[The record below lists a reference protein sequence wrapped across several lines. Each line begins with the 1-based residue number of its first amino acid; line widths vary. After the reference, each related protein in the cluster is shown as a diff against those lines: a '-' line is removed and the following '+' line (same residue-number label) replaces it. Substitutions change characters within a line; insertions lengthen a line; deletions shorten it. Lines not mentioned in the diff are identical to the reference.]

1 MPGCEA
7 MEGGTHRR
15 CGWYC
20 DDAGTRVEGTP
31 QGPAF
36 RYAVLSQ
43 CTALQSSVSYKMLRV
58 ARAWRRVGST
68 EQVLFG
74 GVRSVHSS
82 GWTGAAAG
90 AGDQRASSEDNA
102 FVKARRAYQAELH
115 ELRKTFKQDVAQAQT
130 NRQQKTDA
138 ARKAHNERIWSEKAL
153 RDAEKAKR
161 AAENVAA
168 QQEMM
173 LQKVRP
179 RGTRFHLISQRL

>member
-1 MPGCEA
+1 
-7 MEGGTHRR
+7 
-15 CGWYC
+15 
-20 DDAGTRVEGTP
+20 
-31 QGPAF
+31 
-36 RYAVLSQ
+36 
-43 CTALQSSVSYKMLRV
+43 MLRV

-179 RGTRFHLISQRL
+179 RGTRFHLISPTLLRVFRSSGSRSPHTMRCSHTKLRMPRIHRGRWSLLGWR